1 MLVVAGAI
9 SLAAVVPVLGVS
21 NQVIWFADNSMLIIG
36 GQMMRW
42 FGPKLANT
50 RIMPFFVSLLVA
62 NILQAIGTLINSEW
76 VNKRNAVP
84 GGLCSAQGGIKQAG
98 NVGIALW

>member
-1 MLVVAGAI
+1 MLRTALLNEPLHLMI
-9 SLAAVVPVLGVS
+9 PIP
-21 NQVIWFADNSMLIIG
+21 QVI
-36 GQMMRW
+36 RW
-42 FGPKLANT
+42 LGPKLGGT

-76 VNKRNAVP
+76 VNKRNAVS